1 MPELKQPQEAAEK
14 TTEQPLTTKKKRAM
28 LEYMAIMFA
37 AAFLLVAISLLI
49 KVIDMKGEMEAANT
63 GARENIALLQKDL
76 DAARA
81 ESAELQTQLAEANA
95 ASSEAADKLSE
106 AETRLSEAEKA
117 RARGSRGLRPRE
129 GLRRPRLRQR
139 LLRQLL
145 LRIPRCPRLAARGR
159 HAGAAHV
166 RIRAAARRELP
177 DGFFPA
183 GQLAGAVRA
192 DAAGQ

>member
-81 ESAELQTQLAEANA
+81 ESAELQTKLDEANA

-117 RARGSRGLRPRE
+117 RETLEKTLESAQKENDTLSRRAQANELLVSAQATLEQGDYAALRSHLE
-129 GLRRPRLRQR
+129 ALEAYADALKDD
-139 LLRQLL
+139 
-145 LRIPRCPRLAARGR
+145 
-159 HAGAAHV
+159 GAALYETL
-166 RIRAAARRELP
+166 RSYI
-177 DGFFPA
+177 D
-183 GQLAGAVRA
+183 
-192 DAAGQ
+192 

>member
-1 MPELKQPQEAAEK
+1 MPELKQPQEAAK
-14 TTEQPLTTKKKRAM
+14 TTTEQPLTTKKKRAM

-81 ESAELQTQLAEANA
+81 ESAELQTKLDEANT
-95 ASSEAADKLSE
+95 ASSEAADKLSD

-117 RARGSRGLRPRE
+117 RETLEKTLESAQANELLVSAQAALEQGDYAALRSHLE
-129 GLRRPRLRQR
+129 ALGAYADALKDD
-139 LLRQLL
+139 
-145 LRIPRCPRLAARGR
+145 
-159 HAGAAHV
+159 GAALYEIL
-166 RIRAAARRELP
+166 RSYI
-177 DGFFPA
+177 D
-183 GQLAGAVRA
+183 
-192 DAAGQ
+192 

>member
-37 AAFLLVAISLLI
+37 AAFLLVTISLLI

-81 ESAELQTQLAEANA
+81 ESAELQTKLDEANT

-117 RARGSRGLRPRE
+117 RETLEKTLESAQKENDTLSRRAQANELLVSAQAALEQGDYAALRSHLE
-129 GLRRPRLRQR
+129 ALGAYADALKDD
-139 LLRQLL
+139 
-145 LRIPRCPRLAARGR
+145 
-159 HAGAAHV
+159 GAALYEIL
-166 RIRAAARRELP
+166 RSYI
-177 DGFFPA
+177 D
-183 GQLAGAVRA
+183 
-192 DAAGQ
+192 

>member
-37 AAFLLVAISLLI
+37 AAFLLVAVSLLI

-81 ESAELQTQLAEANA
+81 ESAELQTKLDESNA
-95 ASSEAADKLSE
+95 ASSEAADKLSD

-117 RARGSRGLRPRE
+117 RETLEKTLESAQKENDTLSRRAQANELLVSAQAALEQGDYAALRSHLE
-129 GLRRPRLRQR
+129 ALGAYADALKDD
-139 LLRQLL
+139 
-145 LRIPRCPRLAARGR
+145 
-159 HAGAAHV
+159 GAALYETL
-166 RIRAAARRELP
+166 RSYI
-177 DGFFPA
+177 D
-183 GQLAGAVRA
+183 
-192 DAAGQ
+192 

>member
-76 DAARA
+76 DAAHA
-81 ESAELQTQLAEANA
+81 ESAELQTKLDEANA

-117 RARGSRGLRPRE
+117 RETLEKTLESAQKENDTLSRRAQANELLVSAQAALEQGDYAALRSHLE
-129 GLRRPRLRQR
+129 ALEAYADALKDD
-139 LLRQLL
+139 
-145 LRIPRCPRLAARGR
+145 
-159 HAGAAHV
+159 GAALYETL
-166 RIRAAARRELP
+166 RSYI
-177 DGFFPA
+177 D
-183 GQLAGAVRA
+183 
-192 DAAGQ
+192 

>member
-81 ESAELQTQLAEANA
+81 ESAELQTKLDEANT

-106 AETRLSEAEKA
+106 AETCLSEAEKA
-117 RARGSRGLRPRE
+117 RETLEKTLESAQKENDTLSRRAQANELLVSAQAALEQGDYAALRSHLE
-129 GLRRPRLRQR
+129 ALEAYADALKDD
-139 LLRQLL
+139 
-145 LRIPRCPRLAARGR
+145 
-159 HAGAAHV
+159 GAALYEIL
-166 RIRAAARRELP
+166 RSYI
-177 DGFFPA
+177 D
-183 GQLAGAVRA
+183 
-192 DAAGQ
+192 

>member
-37 AAFLLVAISLLI
+37 AAFLLVAVSLLI

-81 ESAELQTQLAEANA
+81 ESAELQTKLDEANT

-117 RARGSRGLRPRE
+117 RETLEKTLESAQKENDTLSRRAQANELLVSAQAALEQGDYAALRSHLTAL
-129 GLRRPRLRQR
+129 G
-139 LLRQLL
+139 
-145 LRIPRCPRLAARGR
+145 A
-159 HAGAAHV
+159 HADALKDDGAALYETL
-166 RIRAAARRELP
+166 RSYI
-177 DGFFPA
+177 D
-183 GQLAGAVRA
+183 
-192 DAAGQ
+192 

>member
-1 MPELKQPQEAAEK
+1 MPELKQPHEAAEK

-81 ESAELQTQLAEANA
+81 ESAELQTKLDEANT
-95 ASSEAADKLSE
+95 ASSEAADKLSD

-117 RARGSRGLRPRE
+117 RETLEKTLESAQKENDTLSRRAQANELLVSAQAALEQGDYAALRSHLE
-129 GLRRPRLRQR
+129 ALGAYADALKDD
-139 LLRQLL
+139 
-145 LRIPRCPRLAARGR
+145 
-159 HAGAAHV
+159 GAALYEIL
-166 RIRAAARRELP
+166 RSYI
-177 DGFFPA
+177 D
-183 GQLAGAVRA
+183 
-192 DAAGQ
+192 

>member
-76 DAARA
+76 NAARA
-81 ESAELQTQLAEANA
+81 ESAELQTQLDEANT

-117 RARGSRGLRPRE
+117 RETLEKTLESAQKENDTLSRRAQANELLVSAQAALEQGDYAALRSHLE
-129 GLRRPRLRQR
+129 ALGAYADALKDD
-139 LLRQLL
+139 
-145 LRIPRCPRLAARGR
+145 
-159 HAGAAHV
+159 GAALYETL
-166 RIRAAARRELP
+166 RSYI
-177 DGFFPA
+177 D
-183 GQLAGAVRA
+183 
-192 DAAGQ
+192 

>member
-81 ESAELQTQLAEANA
+81 ESAELQTKLDEANT
-95 ASSEAADKLSE
+95 ASSEAADKLSD

-117 RARGSRGLRPRE
+117 RETLEKTLESAQKENDTLSRRVQANELLVSAQAALEQGDYAALRSHLE
-129 GLRRPRLRQR
+129 ALGAYADALKDD
-139 LLRQLL
+139 
-145 LRIPRCPRLAARGR
+145 
-159 HAGAAHV
+159 GAALYETL
-166 RIRAAARRELP
+166 RSYI
-177 DGFFPA
+177 D
-183 GQLAGAVRA
+183 
-192 DAAGQ
+192 

>member
-1 MPELKQPQEAAEK
+1 MPELKRPQEAAET

-81 ESAELQTQLAEANA
+81 ESAELQTKLDEANA

-117 RARGSRGLRPRE
+117 RETLEKTLESAQKENDTLSRRAQANELLVSAQAALEQGDYAALRSHLE
-129 GLRRPRLRQR
+129 ALGAYADALKDD
-139 LLRQLL
+139 
-145 LRIPRCPRLAARGR
+145 
-159 HAGAAHV
+159 GAALYETL
-166 RIRAAARRELP
+166 RSYI
-177 DGFFPA
+177 D
-183 GQLAGAVRA
+183 
-192 DAAGQ
+192 

>member
-1 MPELKQPQEAAEK
+1 MPELKQPQEAAET

-81 ESAELQTQLAEANA
+81 ESAELQTKLESAQKENDTLSRRAQANELLVSAQAALEQGDYAALRSHLEALGA
-95 ASSEAADKLSE
+95 YADALKDD
-106 AETRLSEAEKA
+106 
-117 RARGSRGLRPRE
+117 
-129 GLRRPRLRQR
+129 
-139 LLRQLL
+139 
-145 LRIPRCPRLAARGR
+145 
-159 HAGAAHV
+159 GAALYETL
-166 RIRAAARRELP
+166 RSYI
-177 DGFFPA
+177 D
-183 GQLAGAVRA
+183 
-192 DAAGQ
+192 

>member
-81 ESAELQTQLAEANA
+81 ESAELQTQLDEANT

-117 RARGSRGLRPRE
+117 RETLEKTLESAQKENDTLSRRAQANELLVSAQAALEQGDYAALRSHLE
-129 GLRRPRLRQR
+129 ALGAYADALKDD
-139 LLRQLL
+139 
-145 LRIPRCPRLAARGR
+145 
-159 HAGAAHV
+159 GAALYETL
-166 RIRAAARRELP
+166 RSYI
-177 DGFFPA
+177 D
-183 GQLAGAVRA
+183 
-192 DAAGQ
+192 

>member
-76 DAARA
+76 DAARV
-81 ESAELQTQLAEANA
+81 ESAELQTKLDEANA
-95 ASSEAADKLSE
+95 ASSEAADKLSD

-117 RARGSRGLRPRE
+117 RETLEKTLESAQKENDTLSRRAQANELLVSAQAALEQGDYAALRSHLE
-129 GLRRPRLRQR
+129 ALGAYADALKDD
-139 LLRQLL
+139 
-145 LRIPRCPRLAARGR
+145 
-159 HAGAAHV
+159 GAALYETL
-166 RIRAAARRELP
+166 RSYIDR
-177 DGFFPA
+177 FY
-183 GQLAGAVRA
+183 
-192 DAAGQ
+192 

>member
-37 AAFLLVAISLLI
+37 AAFLLVAVSLLI

-81 ESAELQTQLAEANA
+81 ESAELQTKLDEANA
-95 ASSEAADKLSE
+95 ASSEAADKLSD

-117 RARGSRGLRPRE
+117 RETLEKPLESAQKENDTLSRRAQANELLVSAQAALEQGDYAALRSHLE
-129 GLRRPRLRQR
+129 ALGAYADALKDD
-139 LLRQLL
+139 
-145 LRIPRCPRLAARGR
+145 
-159 HAGAAHV
+159 GAALYEIL
-166 RIRAAARRELP
+166 RSYI
-177 DGFFPA
+177 D
-183 GQLAGAVRA
+183 
-192 DAAGQ
+192 

>member
-37 AAFLLVAISLLI
+37 AAFLLVAVSLLI

-81 ESAELQTQLAEANA
+81 ESAELQTKLDEANT
-95 ASSEAADKLSE
+95 ASSEAADKLSD

-117 RARGSRGLRPRE
+117 RETLEKTLESAQKENDTLSRRAQANKLLVSAQAALEQGDYAALRSHLE
-129 GLRRPRLRQR
+129 ALEAYADALKDD
-139 LLRQLL
+139 
-145 LRIPRCPRLAARGR
+145 
-159 HAGAAHV
+159 GAALYETL
-166 RIRAAARRELP
+166 RSYI
-177 DGFFPA
+177 D
-183 GQLAGAVRA
+183 
-192 DAAGQ
+192 

>member
-1 MPELKQPQEAAEK
+1 MPELRQPQEAAEK

-37 AAFLLVAISLLI
+37 AAFLLVAVSLLI

-81 ESAELQTQLAEANA
+81 ESAELQTKLDEANA

-117 RARGSRGLRPRE
+117 RETLEKTLESAQKENDTLSRRAQANELLVSAQAALEQGDYAALRSHLE
-129 GLRRPRLRQR
+129 ALGAYADALKDD
-139 LLRQLL
+139 
-145 LRIPRCPRLAARGR
+145 
-159 HAGAAHV
+159 GAALYETL
-166 RIRAAARRELP
+166 RSYI
-177 DGFFPA
+177 D
-183 GQLAGAVRA
+183 
-192 DAAGQ
+192 

>member
-1 MPELKQPQEAAEK
+1 MPELKQPQEAAEI

-81 ESAELQTQLAEANA
+81 ESAELQTKLDEANT

-117 RARGSRGLRPRE
+117 RETLEKTLESAQKENDALSRRAQANELLVSAQAALEQGDYAALRSHLE
-129 GLRRPRLRQR
+129 ALGAYADALKDD
-139 LLRQLL
+139 
-145 LRIPRCPRLAARGR
+145 
-159 HAGAAHV
+159 GAALYETL
-166 RIRAAARRELP
+166 RSYI
-177 DGFFPA
+177 D
-183 GQLAGAVRA
+183 
-192 DAAGQ
+192 

>member
-28 LEYMAIMFA
+28 LEYMATMFA

-81 ESAELQTQLAEANA
+81 ESAELQTKLDEANT

-117 RARGSRGLRPRE
+117 RETLEKTLESAQKENDTLSRRAQANELLVSAQAALEQGDYAALRSHLE
-129 GLRRPRLRQR
+129 ALGAYADALKDD
-139 LLRQLL
+139 
-145 LRIPRCPRLAARGR
+145 
-159 HAGAAHV
+159 GAALYEIL
-166 RIRAAARRELP
+166 RSYI
-177 DGFFPA
+177 D
-183 GQLAGAVRA
+183 
-192 DAAGQ
+192 

>member
-81 ESAELQTQLAEANA
+81 ESAELQTKLDEANT
-95 ASSEAADKLSE
+95 ASSEAADQALGRRD
-106 AETRLSEAEKA
+106 RLSEAEKA
-117 RARGSRGLRPRE
+117 ARRSRKRSRARRRKTTRSPAARRPMSCSSR
-129 GLRRPRLRQR
+129 RRPRWSRAIMRPPQPSR
-139 LLRQLL
+139 G
-145 LRIPRCPRLAARGR
+145 ARG
-159 HAGAAHV
+159 
-166 RIRAAARRELP
+166 LWP
-177 DGFFPA
+177 TP
-183 GQLAGAVRA
+183 
-192 DAAGQ
+192 

>member
-81 ESAELQTQLAEANA
+81 ESAELQTQLDEANT

-117 RARGSRGLRPRE
+117 RETLEKTLESAQKENDTLSRRAQANELLVSAQAALEQGDYAALRSHLE
-129 GLRRPRLRQR
+129 ALGAYADALKDD
-139 LLRQLL
+139 
-145 LRIPRCPRLAARGR
+145 
-159 HAGAAHV
+159 GAALYEIL
-166 RIRAAARRELP
+166 RSYI
-177 DGFFPA
+177 D
-183 GQLAGAVRA
+183 
-192 DAAGQ
+192 

>member
-37 AAFLLVAISLLI
+37 AAFLLVAVSLLI

-81 ESAELQTQLAEANA
+81 ESAELQTKLDEANA
-95 ASSEAADKLSE
+95 APSEAADKLSE

-117 RARGSRGLRPRE
+117 RETLEKTLESAQKENDTLSRRAQANELLVSAQAALEQGDYAALRSHLE
-129 GLRRPRLRQR
+129 ALGAYADALKDD
-139 LLRQLL
+139 
-145 LRIPRCPRLAARGR
+145 
-159 HAGAAHV
+159 GAALYETL
-166 RIRAAARRELP
+166 RSYI
-177 DGFFPA
+177 D
-183 GQLAGAVRA
+183 
-192 DAAGQ
+192 

>member
-81 ESAELQTQLAEANA
+81 ESAELQTKLDEANA

-117 RARGSRGLRPRE
+117 RETLEKTLESAQKENDTLTRRAQANELLVSAQAALEQGDYAALRSHLE
-129 GLRRPRLRQR
+129 ALGAYADALKDD
-139 LLRQLL
+139 
-145 LRIPRCPRLAARGR
+145 
-159 HAGAAHV
+159 GAALYETL
-166 RIRAAARRELP
+166 RSYI
-177 DGFFPA
+177 D
-183 GQLAGAVRA
+183 
-192 DAAGQ
+192 

>member
-1 MPELKQPQEAAEK
+1 MPELKRPQEAAET

-28 LEYMAIMFA
+28 LEYVAIMFA

-81 ESAELQTQLAEANA
+81 ESAELQTKLDEANT

-117 RARGSRGLRPRE
+117 RETLEKTLESAQKENDTLSRRAQANELLVSAQAALEQGDYAALRSHLE
-129 GLRRPRLRQR
+129 ALGAYADALKDD
-139 LLRQLL
+139 
-145 LRIPRCPRLAARGR
+145 
-159 HAGAAHV
+159 GAALYEIL
-166 RIRAAARRELP
+166 RSYI
-177 DGFFPA
+177 D
-183 GQLAGAVRA
+183 
-192 DAAGQ
+192 

>member
-81 ESAELQTQLAEANA
+81 ESAELQTKLDEANA
-95 ASSEAADKLSE
+95 ASSEAADKLSD

-117 RARGSRGLRPRE
+117 RETLEKTLESAQKENDTLSRRAQANELLVSAQAALEQGNYAALRSHLE
-129 GLRRPRLRQR
+129 ALGAYADALKDD
-139 LLRQLL
+139 
-145 LRIPRCPRLAARGR
+145 
-159 HAGAAHV
+159 GAALYEIL
-166 RIRAAARRELP
+166 RSYI
-177 DGFFPA
+177 D
-183 GQLAGAVRA
+183 
-192 DAAGQ
+192 

>member
-81 ESAELQTQLAEANA
+81 ESAELQTKLDEANT

-117 RARGSRGLRPRE
+117 RETLEKTLESAQKENDTLSRRVQANELLVSAQAALEQGDYAALRSHLE
-129 GLRRPRLRQR
+129 ALGAYADALKDD
-139 LLRQLL
+139 
-145 LRIPRCPRLAARGR
+145 
-159 HAGAAHV
+159 GAALYEIL
-166 RIRAAARRELP
+166 RSYI
-177 DGFFPA
+177 D
-183 GQLAGAVRA
+183 
-192 DAAGQ
+192 

>member
-14 TTEQPLTTKKKRAM
+14 TTEQPLTTKKMRAM

-81 ESAELQTQLAEANA
+81 ESAELQTKLDEANT
-95 ASSEAADKLSE
+95 ASSEAADKLSD

-117 RARGSRGLRPRE
+117 RETLEKTLESAQKENDTLSRRAQANELLVSAQAALEQGDYAALRSHLE
-129 GLRRPRLRQR
+129 ALGAYADALKDD
-139 LLRQLL
+139 
-145 LRIPRCPRLAARGR
+145 
-159 HAGAAHV
+159 GAALYETL
-166 RIRAAARRELP
+166 RSYI
-177 DGFFPA
+177 D
-183 GQLAGAVRA
+183 
-192 DAAGQ
+192 

>member
-81 ESAELQTQLAEANA
+81 ESAELQTKLDEANA
-95 ASSEAADKLSE
+95 ASSEAADKLSAYLKCVE
-106 AETRLSEAEKA
+106 ELKAGNTEFTQAEKQTYQA
-117 RARGSRGLRPRE
+117 LVDMKLPCLDYFMEHFLDSF
-129 GLRRPRLRQR
+129 RLT
-139 LLRQLL
+139 LD
-145 LRIPRCPRLAARGR
+145 
-159 HAGAAHV
+159 
-166 RIRAAARRELP
+166 EL
-177 DGFFPA
+177 
-183 GQLAGAVRA
+183 
-192 DAAGQ
+192 

>member
-81 ESAELQTQLAEANA
+81 ESAELQTKLDEANT
-95 ASSEAADKLSE
+95 ASSEAADKLSD

-117 RARGSRGLRPRE
+117 RETLEKTLESAQKENDTLSRRAQANELLVSAQAALEQDDYAALRSHLE
-129 GLRRPRLRQR
+129 ALGAYADALKDD
-139 LLRQLL
+139 
-145 LRIPRCPRLAARGR
+145 
-159 HAGAAHV
+159 GAALYEIL
-166 RIRAAARRELP
+166 RSYI
-177 DGFFPA
+177 D
-183 GQLAGAVRA
+183 
-192 DAAGQ
+192 

>member
-81 ESAELQTQLAEANA
+81 ESAELQTKLDEANA

-117 RARGSRGLRPRE
+117 RETLEKTIERAQKENDTLSRRAQANELLVSAQAALEQGDYAALRSHLE
-129 GLRRPRLRQR
+129 ALEAYADALKDD
-139 LLRQLL
+139 
-145 LRIPRCPRLAARGR
+145 
-159 HAGAAHV
+159 GAALYETL
-166 RIRAAARRELP
+166 RSYI
-177 DGFFPA
+177 D
-183 GQLAGAVRA
+183 
-192 DAAGQ
+192 

>member
-14 TTEQPLTTKKKRAM
+14 TTEQPLTTKKKHAM

-37 AAFLLVAISLLI
+37 AAFLLVAVSLLI

-81 ESAELQTQLAEANA
+81 ESAELQTKLDEANA

-117 RARGSRGLRPRE
+117 RETLEKTLESAQKENDTLSRRAQANELLVSAQAALEQGDYAALRSHLE
-129 GLRRPRLRQR
+129 ALGAYADALKDD
-139 LLRQLL
+139 
-145 LRIPRCPRLAARGR
+145 
-159 HAGAAHV
+159 GAALYEIL
-166 RIRAAARRELP
+166 RSYI
-177 DGFFPA
+177 D
-183 GQLAGAVRA
+183 
-192 DAAGQ
+192 

>member
-81 ESAELQTQLAEANA
+81 ESAELQTQLNEANA
-95 ASSEAADKLSE
+95 ASSEAADKLSD

-117 RARGSRGLRPRE
+117 RETLEKTLESAQKENDTLSRRAQANELLVSAQAALEQGDYAALRSHLE
-129 GLRRPRLRQR
+129 AL
-139 LLRQLL
+139 
-145 LRIPRCPRLAARGR
+145 
-159 HAGAAHV
+159 GAY
-166 RIRAAARRELP
+166 
-177 DGFFPA
+177 
-183 GQLAGAVRA
+183 A
-192 DAAGQ
+192 DALKDDGTALYEILRSYID

>member
-37 AAFLLVAISLLI
+37 AAFLLVAVSLLI

-81 ESAELQTQLAEANA
+81 ESAELQTKLDEANT
-95 ASSEAADKLSE
+95 ASSEAADKLSD

-117 RARGSRGLRPRE
+117 RETLEKTLESAQKENDTLSRRAQANELLVSAQAALEQGDYAALRSHLE
-129 GLRRPRLRQR
+129 ALEAYADALKDD
-139 LLRQLL
+139 
-145 LRIPRCPRLAARGR
+145 
-159 HAGAAHV
+159 GAALYEIL
-166 RIRAAARRELP
+166 RSYI
-177 DGFFPA
+177 D
-183 GQLAGAVRA
+183 
-192 DAAGQ
+192 

>member
-81 ESAELQTQLAEANA
+81 ESAELQTQLDEANT
-95 ASSEAADKLSE
+95 ASSEAADKLSD

-117 RARGSRGLRPRE
+117 RETLEKTLESAQKENDTLSRRAQANELLVSAQAALEQGDYAALRSHLE
-129 GLRRPRLRQR
+129 ALEAYADALKDD
-139 LLRQLL
+139 
-145 LRIPRCPRLAARGR
+145 
-159 HAGAAHV
+159 GAALYETL
-166 RIRAAARRELP
+166 RSYI
-177 DGFFPA
+177 D
-183 GQLAGAVRA
+183 
-192 DAAGQ
+192 

>member
-37 AAFLLVAISLLI
+37 AAFLLVAVSLLI

-81 ESAELQTQLAEANA
+81 ESAELQTQLDEANA
-95 ASSEAADKLSE
+95 ASSEAADKLSD

-117 RARGSRGLRPRE
+117 RETLEKTLESAQKENDTLSRRAQANELLVSAQAALERGDY
-129 GLRRPRLRQR
+129 
-139 LLRQLL
+139 
-145 LRIPRCPRLAARGR
+145 AAFRSHLEALG
-159 HAGAAHV
+159 AYADALKDDGAALYETL
-166 RIRAAARRELP
+166 RSYI
-177 DGFFPA
+177 D
-183 GQLAGAVRA
+183 
-192 DAAGQ
+192 

>member
-14 TTEQPLTTKKKRAM
+14 TTEQLLTTKKKRAM

-81 ESAELQTQLAEANA
+81 ESAELQTKLDEANT
-95 ASSEAADKLSE
+95 ASSEAADKLSD

-117 RARGSRGLRPRE
+117 RETLEKTLESAQKENDTLSRRAQANELLVSAQAALEQGDYAALRSHLE
-129 GLRRPRLRQR
+129 ALGAYADALKDD
-139 LLRQLL
+139 
-145 LRIPRCPRLAARGR
+145 
-159 HAGAAHV
+159 GAALYETL
-166 RIRAAARRELP
+166 RSYI
-177 DGFFPA
+177 D
-183 GQLAGAVRA
+183 
-192 DAAGQ
+192 

>member
-76 DAARA
+76 DAARV
-81 ESAELQTQLAEANA
+81 ESAELQTKLDEANA
-95 ASSEAADKLSE
+95 ASSEAADTLSRRAQANELLVSAQAALEQGDYAALRSHLE
-106 AETRLSEAEKA
+106 ALGAYADALKDD
-117 RARGSRGLRPRE
+117 
-129 GLRRPRLRQR
+129 
-139 LLRQLL
+139 
-145 LRIPRCPRLAARGR
+145 
-159 HAGAAHV
+159 GAALYETL
-166 RIRAAARRELP
+166 RSYI
-177 DGFFPA
+177 D
-183 GQLAGAVRA
+183 
-192 DAAGQ
+192 